1 MVFARK
7 YRPKTLDEVVGQPVV
22 VQTLKNALVHKK
34 LHHAYLFCGKFGS
47 GKTSVGRILAASE
60 NCKVSPGIHPCGH
73 CDLCT
78 AVFAGSHTDVLE
90 IDAASSAG
98 KVEQVRELKTSAN
111 YTPVDGART
120 KYYIIDEF
128 QRASSASEEA
138 LLKLLEE
145 PPARVRFILLTTEV
159 KSIRGTI
166 ISRCQLHEFK
176 KIYWR
181 EISNQLEMISKSEK
195 IEIETEA
202 LHLCAKLS
210 DGSMRNGVQNLEKL
224 LNFAGSEQKINIE
237 HAQKVFG
244 TVSDLLFYDLVYEI
258 CKEGVPDATKGYTV
272 INELLTSGMGSAQV
286 FDGVSEVLRNILIGV
301 SAKSAGNLIM
311 ISDEAKNRLKEQ
323 LRLFKPKMRA
333 IIGILRGLTEA
344 RTSVEYGQSLDIAL
358 QMWFLD
364 SILVFKGD

>member
-1 MVFARK
+1 M
-7 YRPKTLDEVVGQPVV
+7 LGE
-22 VQTLKNALVHKK
+22 
-34 LHHAYLFCGKFGS
+34 
-47 GKTSVGRILAASE
+47 I
-60 NCKVSPGIHPCGH
+60 VSIEKIEC
-73 CDLCT
+73 
-78 AVFAGSHTDVLE
+78 S
-90 IDAASSAG
+90 
-98 KVEQVRELKTSAN
+98 
-111 YTPVDGART
+111 
-120 KYYIIDEF
+120 DEF
-128 QRASSASEEA
+128 VYNLEVEAETELNKNYFADGLLVSNCHSMSGHSSES

-195 IEIETEA
+195 IDIELEA

-224 LNFAGSEQKINIE
+224 LNFAGAEQKINIE

-258 CKEGVPDATKGYTV
+258 CKDGVPDATKGYSV
-272 INELLTSGMGSAQV
+272 INDLLVSGIGVSQV
-286 FDGVSEVLRNILIGV
+286 FDGISEVLRNVLIGV

-333 IIGILRGLTEA
+333 IVGILRGLTDA
-344 RTSVEYGQSLDIAL
+344 RMSVEYGQSLDIAL